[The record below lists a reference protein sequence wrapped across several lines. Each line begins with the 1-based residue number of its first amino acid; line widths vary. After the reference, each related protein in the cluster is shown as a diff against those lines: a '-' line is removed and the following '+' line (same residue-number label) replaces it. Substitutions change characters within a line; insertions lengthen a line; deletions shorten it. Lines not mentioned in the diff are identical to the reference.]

1 VAMGEGVRLATKGV
15 REERDCEP
23 SRRGW
28 PLLLLLWL
36 LLLLLLPCPP
46 PLLPL
51 VGVACGCETSCPG
64 GAFSFESLWPMASE
78 L

>member
-1 VAMGEGVRLATKGV
+1 MDGGAGVAMGEGVRLATKGA

-36 LLLLLLPCPP
+36 LCP

-51 VGVACGCETSCPG
+51 VGVACGCETCPG